1 LVPCYNDSMIY
12 LETKNGQMVKSL
24 ETLYEEFIDGY
35 IQGNFIEGVCSWN
48 GDDALMGPRSFSHK
62 FKKEA
67 SKLGFGYEEYIGFA
81 NELEEWCQ
89 SYLGNLEMKFR

>member
-1 LVPCYNDSMIY
+1 MIKF
-12 LETKNGQMVKSL
+12 ETKKEQPVKTLDS
-24 ETLYEEFIDGY
+24 LYEEFVDGY
-35 IQGNFIEGVCSWN
+35 TQGNFVEGVCSWN
-48 GDDALMGPRSFSHK
+48 GDDALMGPKSFSHK

-81 NELEEWCQ
+81 NELEDWCQ